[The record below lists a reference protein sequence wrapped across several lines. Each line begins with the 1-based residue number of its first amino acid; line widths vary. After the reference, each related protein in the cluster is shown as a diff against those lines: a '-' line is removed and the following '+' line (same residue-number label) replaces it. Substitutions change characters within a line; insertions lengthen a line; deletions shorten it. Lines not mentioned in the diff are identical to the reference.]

1 MLGQKAEDTIPELA
15 IIHKEF
21 FDKLKAARTR
31 MQLDLAIA
39 AYKRGLDDLVARG
52 IIIESHWRTL
62 RLVIPMRADY
72 VWAKKAGE
80 VGTPTEVRAGV
91 AEKTAGDW
99 AMEKGYVK
107 EAQEAAGLL
116 SLATLSFL
124 PEELKN
130 IIEKRIGEIAGIVE
144 LKIPKWAWGLLGLGV
159 LGIVA
164 LFATGYAL
172 RGIGSE

>member
-1 MLGQKAEDTIPELA
+1 MLGQEAEDTIPELA

-72 VWAKKAGE
+72 VWAKITGE
-80 VGTPTEVRAGV
+80 INGKSIAQ
-91 AEKTAGDW
+91 W
-99 AMEKGYVK
+99 ASETGYV
-107 EAQEAAGLL
+107 EEAARGYWKYWDREV
-116 SLATLSFL
+116 AGFVKAL
-124 PEELKN
+124 PEAMQEVVQ
-130 IIEKRIGEIAGIVE
+130 ERIKEIAGIAE